1 MRTLRFIALLALGIL
16 CLTLHGYAQ
25 VPSTT
30 PLYLFTTGSGQ
41 ISPFTDGELL
51 TVGQSYEMQAIPDS
65 GFVFSSWQPVDI
77 YTFTE
82 FTFDQSGNPL
92 PPITSTV
99 LSLGATYTEGP
110 VLDFTM
116 QPLSVIL
123 DTPARTVT
131 ESFGWQAN
139 FVPTP
144 EPSPLALMASGLM
157 YAAILS
163 ARRMSAN
170 GSWPSW
176 KSRLS
181 CQRRQRCGFRL

>member
-1 MRTLRFIALLALGIL
+1 MIVALGTM
-16 CLTLHGYAQ
+16 CFARPGNAQ

-41 ISPFTDGELL
+41 ISPFTDGEFL
-51 TVGQSYEMQAIPDS
+51 TVGQTYEMQAIPDS
-65 GFVFSSWQPVDI
+65 GFMFGSWQPI
-77 YTFTE
+77 NIFTFTE
-82 FTFDQSGNPL
+82 FTLDAEGNPN
-92 PPITSTV
+92 PPISSTV
-99 LSLGATYTEGP
+99 LSPEPIYSEEP

-116 QPLSVIL
+116 QPLTVIL

-139 FVPTP
+139 FVPAP

-170 GSWPSW
+170 GSWPFL
-176 KSRLS
+176 KSCLS